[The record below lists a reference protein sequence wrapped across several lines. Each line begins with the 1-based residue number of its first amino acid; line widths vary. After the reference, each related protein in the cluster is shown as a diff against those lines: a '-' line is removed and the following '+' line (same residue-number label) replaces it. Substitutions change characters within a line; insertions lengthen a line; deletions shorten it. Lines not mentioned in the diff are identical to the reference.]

1 MTPALGRAAGPL
13 LVTVLSVALSACSGG
28 GFGSEQPP
36 PTPDVIRNYVA
47 LGDGFTAAP
56 YAGRTVDEDCLRSD
70 NNYPALLAAALDLDV
85 TDVSCTGVGT
95 RALTHRTR
103 PPEGGAKVKA
113 QVDAVGAD
121 TDLVTI
127 GIGIEDQD
135 LLTRMF
141 EICATFPCRDP
152 ETRGQ
157 TFVRD
162 VARMGVSLSDAV
174 QDVLDR
180 APDARIVLVGY
191 PQITPTDGD
200 CRQLPD
206 LTQEQLDAINT
217 LLTQLNGQ
225 IRAIARRTASTY
237 VDVADLSAGH
247 ELCSDDP
254 WITGKKSVDGT
265 SVAFHPRAE
274 LQDAI
279 ADRMKTQLADQ

>member
-1 MTPALGRAAGPL
+1 MTAHVRRAAGPL
-13 LVTVLSVALSACSGG
+13 LVVALSVVLSACSGG

-36 PTPDVIRNYVA
+36 PTRDIIRNYVA

-56 YAGRTVDEDCLRSD
+56 YAGTTVDEDCLRSD
-70 NNYPALLAAALDLDV
+70 NNYPALLAAELDIDV

-103 PPEGGAKVKA
+103 PPGGGAKVKA
-113 QVDAVGAD
+113 QVDAIGAD
-121 TDLVTI
+121 TDLVSI

-135 LLTRMF
+135 LLDRMF
-141 EICATFPCRDP
+141 EICTTFPCRDP

-180 APDARIVLVGY
+180 APDARIVLIGY
-191 PQITPTDGD
+191 PQITPTDGG

-217 LLTQLNGQ
+217 LLAQLNGQ
-225 IRAIARRTASTY
+225 IRSIARRTASTF

-254 WITGKKSVDGT
+254 WITGRKSVDGT

-274 LQDAI
+274 LQEAI
-279 ADRMKTQLADQ
+279 AAGMEVQLAEQ